1 MSIINGLDESDT
13 GQVVL
18 RKGIKMAFLSQNNNL
33 QDELTIEES
42 IFASDNETLKV
53 IEAYEKHWNTQ
64 KTKKL
69 IKKLLT
75 EWTDTM
81 LGISRDSI
89 QTNSVQTEVRRFS
102 LEGEKPFRWTA
113 KRLSLAIILINR
125 PDLLILDEP
134 TNHLDLEMI
143 EWLETYF
150 AKNIYLW

>member
-1 MSIINGLDESDT
+1 MRENAFENISLGLAKTKKLLYSQKRLGKTTIMSIINGLDESDT

-69 IKKLLT
+69 IK
-75 EWTDTM
+75 
-81 LGISRDSI
+81 S
-89 QTNSVQTEVRRFS
+89 F
-102 LEGEKPFRWTA
+102 
-113 KRLSLAIILINR
+113 
-125 PDLLILDEP
+125 
-134 TNHLDLEMI
+134 
-143 EWLETYF
+143 
-150 AKNIYLW
+150 

>member
-69 IKKLLT
+69 IK
-75 EWTDTM
+75 
-81 LGISRDSI
+81 S
-89 QTNSVQTEVRRFS
+89 F
-102 LEGEKPFRWTA
+102 
-113 KRLSLAIILINR
+113 
-125 PDLLILDEP
+125 
-134 TNHLDLEMI
+134 
-143 EWLETYF
+143 
-150 AKNIYLW
+150 

>member
-75 EWTDTM
+75 DGPTQC
-81 LGISRDSI
+81 LGFRDSI

-102 LEGEKPFRWTA
+102 LEG
-113 KRLSLAIILINR
+113 
-125 PDLLILDEP
+125 
-134 TNHLDLEMI
+134 
-143 EWLETYF
+143 
-150 AKNIYLW
+150 

>member
-53 IEAYEKHWNTQ
+53 IEAYEKHWNTEDEETYQ
-64 KTKKL
+64 
-69 IKKLLT
+69 KLLT
-75 EWTDTM
+75 EWTDTC
-81 LGISRDSI
+81 LGFRDSI

-102 LEGEKPFRWTA
+102 LEGENLSGGQQ
-113 KRLSLAIILINR
+113 KRS
-125 PDLLILDEP
+125 PS
-134 TNHLDLEMI
+134 
-143 EWLETYF
+143 F
-150 AKNIYLW
+150 

>member
-69 IKKLLT
+69 KKAFDGMDRHNAWDFETQYRQILFKLKLEDFHLKVKT
-75 EWTDTM
+75 FQV
-81 LGISRDSI
+81 DSK
-89 QTNSVQTEVRRFS
+89 SVCRSSF
-102 LEGEKPFRWTA
+102 
-113 KRLSLAIILINR
+113 
-125 PDLLILDEP
+125 
-134 TNHLDLEMI
+134 
-143 EWLETYF
+143 
-150 AKNIYLW
+150 